1 MSVVLDASALLAFL
15 GAEPGAERV
24 AAHLNE
30 GALMSAV
37 NLAEVVSKLSE
48 RGMPLEAVR
57 SAVGGLGLQL
67 EVFDEAS
74 AYAAGDLRRLTQAQG
89 LSLGDRACLA
99 LGIRVRS
106 RVLTTDRAWD
116 AIAAMPG
123 LMVEQVR

>member
-1 MSVVLDASALLAFL
+1 
-15 GAEPGAERV
+15 
-24 AAHLNE
+24 
-30 GALMSAV
+30 MSAV

-116 AIAAMPG
+116 TIAATPG
-123 LMVEQVR
+123 LTVEQVR